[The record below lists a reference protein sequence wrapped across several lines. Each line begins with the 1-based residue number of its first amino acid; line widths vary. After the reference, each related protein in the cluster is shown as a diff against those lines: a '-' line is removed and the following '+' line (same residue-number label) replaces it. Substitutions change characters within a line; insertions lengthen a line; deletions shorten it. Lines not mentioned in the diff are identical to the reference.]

1 MDPIFIN
8 IVQKTVAE
16 KVGEISKGKLQR
28 QRSSEALTLRYLTA
42 EGKRKRK
49 NQGVRRTKTDKRKT
63 NIKRSCEK

>member
-16 KVGEISKGKLQR
+16 KVSEISKGKLQR
-28 QRSSEALTLRYLTA
+28 QRSSEALTEIPMA

-49 NQGVRRTKTDKRKT
+49 NQGVRRAKTDKRKT